1 MMMTTSTEKTS
12 LEWFLR
18 SPVAS
23 NMPQTQTTPAAVDLQ
38 IAVSRLIDAYFNV
51 IPKVPATLQESWVA
65 SGRDALRFLEK
76 IKHEFTMTEAFE
88 LVSVLTAIGQEC
100 ESLKGGDTDAY
111 GVMRTRFRAVL
122 ASLILF
128 AKESRDASY
137 KSAVLHLVKRWEI
150 SE

>member
-1 MMMTTSTEKTS
+1 MTTSTEKTS

-18 SPVAS
+18 SPVVS
-23 NMPQTQTTPAAVDLQ
+23 NIPQAQTTPAVMDLQ
-38 IAVSRLIDAYFNV
+38 IAMSRLVEAYFTV
-51 IPKVPATLQESWVA
+51 IPKVPTILQESWVGT
-65 SGRDALRFLEK
+65 GREALRFLEK

-88 LVSVLTAIGQEC
+88 LVSVLTALGQES
-100 ESLKGGDTDAY
+100 ELLKGGDADAY
-111 GVMRTRFRAVL
+111 GLVRTRFRAVL

-137 KSAVLHLVKRWEI
+137 KSAVLRLVKRWEV